1 MGKSFNDAFNSSDYT
16 LSLIIW
22 ISQIM
27 EENSVHMLKNS
38 LNV

>member
-1 MGKSFNDAFNSSDYT
+1 MGNSLNDAFNSSGYT
-16 LSLIIW
+16 SSLIIW

-27 EENSVHMLKNS
+27 EENSVRMLKNS